1 MTGVATTFPVLDF
14 VKEIGALAALDF
26 TSPGLQRSLP
36 TTVVAA
42 SRYHPEFIRSK
53 PTLAE
58 PLAPNFAGV
67 KYTGMYTYPGM
78 VDAQRIMNYKEG
90 KFEVLSG
97 REEMMLEALSIGIK
111 GHVGSQFNFA
121 GDLYNGIRNTFAR
134 EGLTD
139 KSQAVLRGMQTQAVS
154 LIDAWKNP
162 APVGVNGA
170 KYYMNLAGKRSA
182 RGALR
187 GPSSHCYTT
196 VTRLLH
202 DCYTWAFSSL
212 ATRAPTPNS
221 PDALTASSS
230 LDQVSRWAMRGCRV
244 CRCRRMPPRSFA
256 TPSPLSAPMMTS
268 H

>member
-1 MTGVATTFPVLDF
+1 M
-14 VKEIGALAALDF
+14 
-26 TSPGLQRSLP
+26 QRSLP
-36 TTVVAA
+36 TIVVAV
-42 SRYHPEFIRSK
+42 SRDHLELIQSR

-121 GDLYNGIRNTFAR
+121 GDLYNGIRSTFAR

-139 KSQAVLRGMQTQAVS
+139 KSQAALRGMQTQAVS

-170 KYYMNLAGKRSA
+170 KYFMNLAGKRSA
-182 RGALR
+182 RR
-187 GPSSHCYTT
+187 PSR
-196 VTRLLH
+196 V
-202 DCYTWAFSSL
+202 FISL
-212 ATRAPTPNS
+212 ATRAPIPQGHPS
-221 PDALTASSS
+221 PYLSPSPSHPRSNRYPSGRCAAAESAGA
-230 LDQVSRWAMRGCRV
+230 VGCRQGA
-244 CRCRRMPPRSFA
+244 PRHPRHFLR
-256 TPSPLSAPMMTS
+256 P
-268 H
+268 